1 MAGGGFVG
9 QHSSKHRK
17 IDKQNA
23 FSKVSITVQLY
34 DPSLKIIFAV
44 RYQGEMDLYN

>member
-1 MAGGGFVG
+1 MAGRGFVG
-9 QHSSKHRK
+9 QHSSKHWK

-23 FSKVSITVQLY
+23 FSKVLIAVQLFY
-34 DPSLKIIFAV
+34 QSLKIIFAV

>member
-9 QHSSKHRK
+9 QLSSKHRK

-23 FSKVSITVQLY
+23 FSKVLIIVQLY
-34 DPSLKIIFAV
+34 YQSLKIIFAV
-44 RYQGEMDLYN
+44 RCQ